1 MTTKT
6 QKTAKASKTT
16 KTAKMAAS
24 LKKAEKQ
31 ILDAGA
37 ILADEAKKAT
47 AREAAKDLAAHAD
60 ATEQAWQDLAK
71 KSAAKA
77 AKPSKHEAMAA
88 LVGAVGQTAKAP
100 KAKAAKPAPEQKPRD
115 SRLPAAGTVLTKRT
129 ADGKVAECV
138 VGSGNGATYRGVEF
152 TSLSSAARAAAA
164 DLCLNVNQNGFL
176 FWGLVKPSASKDPV
190 LAASKAIASMEACLR
205 AAWAAGSDEDRG
217 AIRAMIAAIPTEV
230 AEIIA

>member
-16 KTAKMAAS
+16 KTAKAS
-24 LKKAEKQ
+24 KKAEKQ

-37 ILADEAKKAT
+37 ILADEAAKKDLNAHH
-47 AREAAKDLAAHAD
+47 EASEQAWKDLAA
-60 ATEQAWQDLAK
+60 
-71 KSAAKA
+71 KSAAK

-88 LVGAVGQTAKAP
+88 LVGAVGQTSKTA
-100 KAKAAKPAPEQKPRD
+100 KAKAAKPAPEPKPRD

-138 VGSGNGATYRGVEF
+138 VGSGNGGTYQGVEY

-164 DLCLNVNQNGFL
+164 DLGLNTNQNGFL
-176 FWGLVKPSASKDPV
+176 FWGLVKPSATKDPV
-190 LAASKAIASMEACLR
+190 LAASKAIASMQASLR
-205 AAWAAGSDEDRG
+205 AAWSAGSPEDRA
-217 AIRAMIAAIPTEV
+217 AIRSMIAAIPTEV

>member
-6 QKTAKASKTT
+6 QKTSMASKTT

-37 ILADEAKKAT
+37 ILADEAAKKA
-47 AREAAKDLAAHAD
+47 REDAKDLSAHAE
-60 ATEQAWQDLAK
+60 ATEQAWDDLAK
-71 KSAAKA
+71 KSAAK

-100 KAKAAKPAPEQKPRD
+100 KAKAAKPAPEPKPRD

-164 DLCLNVNQNGFL
+164 DLCLNQNQNGFL

-190 LAASKAIASMEACLR
+190 LAASKAIASMEASLR
-205 AAWAAGSDEDRG
+205 AAWAAGSPEDRN
-217 AIRAMIAAIPTEV
+217 AIRTMIAAIPTEV